1 MKKGIFK
8 MKKVLKQ
15 IGKAIA
21 YFAVYFTVSNVVT
34 LIVSTVLG
42 YVRGRE
48 YGAAGLSAEEG
59 LALVQSEMNSLT
71 GICLLVSAI
80 LALIT
85 YAVIEKVKKSN
96 LAKETDM
103 KKVSGKQL
111 ILTVT
116 GALGAMFFMNFML
129 SILPIPE
136 DLTGNLENGMQTL
149 TSYPFWQAI
158 LANAI
163 FVPIIEEVVFRGYI
177 FNRLEK
183 AMPSIVAAL
192 ISSAAF
198 GIAHGGLVWAVWA
211 FALGM
216 IICVVRIKSGSI
228 IPGIIFHIIMNTYA
242 MVVSYFPVLD
252 KLTKGGMIAL
262 TVIGGLMMAVYI
274 AGILTDKENGKEKAE
289 VKILS
294 SKA

>member
-1 MKKGIFK
+1 MKKGIFN

-15 IGKAIA
+15 IGKALA
-21 YFAVYFTVSNVVT
+21 YFAVYFTISNLVT
-34 LIVSTVLG
+34 LVISMVFG
-42 YVRGRE
+42 YIKGKE
-48 YGAAGLSAEEG
+48 YGAAGISAEEG
-59 LALVQSEMNSLT
+59 LAMVQAEFNTMT
-71 GICLLVSAI
+71 GICLLISSI

-85 YAVIEKVKKSN
+85 YFIIEKVKKSS

-103 KKVSGKQL
+103 KKVSGKQMG
-111 ILTVT
+111 LTIA

-136 DLTGNLENGMQTL
+136 ELTGNLTNGMTQL

-192 ISSAAF
+192 ISSAVF

-216 IICVVRIKSGSI
+216 IICAVRIKSGSI

-242 MVVSYFPVLD
+242 MIVSYFPVFD
-252 KLTKGGMIAL
+252 KLTTGGMIAL
-262 TVIGGLMMAVYI
+262 TVVGGLLVVAYLV
-274 AGILTDKENGKEKAE
+274 GILTDKGDAKKAE
-289 VKILS
+289 VKIMS
-294 SKA
+294 SEA

>member
-1 MKKGIFK
+1 M
-8 MKKVLKQ
+8 
-15 IGKAIA
+15 
-21 YFAVYFTVSNVVT
+21 
-34 LIVSTVLG
+34 
-42 YVRGRE
+42 
-48 YGAAGLSAEEG
+48 SAEEG
-59 LALVQSEMNSLT
+59 LAMVQAEFNTMT
-71 GICLLVSAI
+71 GICLLISSI

-85 YAVIEKVKKSN
+85 YFIIEKVKKSS

-103 KKVSGKQL
+103 KKVSGRQMG
-111 ILTVT
+111 LTIA

-136 DLTGNLENGMQTL
+136 ELTGNLTNGMAQL

-192 ISSAAF
+192 ISSAVF

-216 IICVVRIKSGSI
+216 IICAVRIKSGSI

-242 MVVSYFPVLD
+242 MIVSYFPVFD
-252 KLTKGGMIAL
+252 KLTTGGMITL
-262 TVIGGLMMAVYI
+262 TVVGGLFVAAYLV
-274 AGILTDKENGKEKAE
+274 GILTDKGDAKKAE
-289 VKILS
+289 VKIMS
-294 SKA
+294 SEA